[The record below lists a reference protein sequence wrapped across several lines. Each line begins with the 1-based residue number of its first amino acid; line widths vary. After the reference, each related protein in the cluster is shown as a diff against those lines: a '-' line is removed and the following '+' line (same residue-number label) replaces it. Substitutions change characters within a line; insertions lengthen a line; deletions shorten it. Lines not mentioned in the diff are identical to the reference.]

1 MGFIWLIVLTQCKTL
16 LNLNFFQLQYQIKLA
31 AILMRKLFLFTFIL
45 PILSSDLLFSQ
56 SNPDSVSSATA
67 LQNSIDFYYSFT
79 GENSHLYIGTEYGGY
94 NIRIMGNP
102 YFDTVAMQSGSIYYN
117 GTLYN
122 NVPMLYDI
130 LNDDVI
136 INRYNQNFRIR
147 LTKEKISYFSVLTH
161 TFIRIV
167 PDSTGK
173 VLPGIGFYDRIYNGK
188 TEVLVKRTKD
198 IKDDPTIANEI
209 ISRFLQHNSYF
220 VRKHHLYFQVAT
232 RKSLLKLFDDRDK
245 QIRKYLRKNKIK
257 FRKQPEYTIVKA
269 AQYYDQLTK

>member
-1 MGFIWLIVLTQCKTL
+1 
-16 LNLNFFQLQYQIKLA
+16 
-31 AILMRKLFLFTFIL
+31 MRKLFLFTFML

-67 LQNSIDFYYSFT
+67 LQNSIDFYYAFT
-79 GENSHLYIGTEYGGY
+79 GVNSHLYIGTEYGGY
-94 NIRIMGNP
+94 NIRIIGSP
-102 YFDTVAMQSGSIYYN
+102 YFDTAAMQNASIYYN
-117 GTLYN
+117 GTLYY

-147 LTKEKISYFSVLTH
+147 LAKEKISYFSLLAH

-173 VLPGIGFYDRIYNGK
+173 ALPGIGFYDRIYNGR
-188 TEVLVKRTKD
+188 TEVLVKRTKAV
-198 IKDDPTIANEI
+198 KDEPLIGNEI
-209 ISRFLQHNSYF
+209 VSRFLQHNSYF
-220 VRKHHLYFQVAT
+220 VKKHNIYFQVGT

-257 FRKQPEYTIVKA
+257 FRQQPENTVVKA
-269 AQYYDQLTK
+269 AQYYDQLTN